1 VPFGTDH
8 VFDTLAINAR
18 TGENVVCPLFAP
30 EDSPSPSWEDT
41 SKMTE
46 IFERSEHVLAG
57 MLLVIVGRKTTPD
70 GIWCGFV
77 GKFGVQRLGP
87 DLD

>member
-1 VPFGTDH
+1 
-8 VFDTLAINAR
+8 
-18 TGENVVCPLFAP
+18 
-30 EDSPSPSWEDT
+30 
-41 SKMTE
+41 MTE